1 MSDNPKLKKNGG
13 KGTFVGNLL
22 RGIIGI
28 GKQVSP
34 QLKSILDAFDG
45 SDKLSDSITS
55 QLAKEGFDENE
66 LKFLLGEFDRDKQ
79 EMTEITKRWEADTL
93 SRSWLS
99 RNVRP
104 MTLVLY
110 NVATLIFIYLD
121 SSNTS
126 FDVQNMWINLLIG
139 NTSTINVAYFGSRYM
154 EKRDSKKYK

>member
-28 GKQVSP
+28 GKQISP

-79 EMTEITKRWEADTL
+79 EMTEITKRWEADT
-93 SRSWLS
+93 SSGSWLS

-110 NVATLIFIYLD
+110 NVATLLFIYLD
-121 SSNTS
+121 SSNAS

>member
-1 MSDNPKLKKNGG
+1 MSDNPKLRKNGG

-28 GKQVSP
+28 GKQISP

-79 EMTEITKRWEADTL
+79 EMTEITKRWEADT
-93 SRSWLS
+93 SSGSWLS
-99 RNVRP
+99 KNVRP

-121 SSNTS
+121 SSNAS

>member
-1 MSDNPKLKKNGG
+1 MIDNPKLKKNGG

-93 SRSWLS
+93 SGSWLS

>member
-1 MSDNPKLKKNGG
+1 MSDNPKLRKNGG
-13 KGTFVGNLL
+13 KGTL

-93 SRSWLS
+93 SGSWLS

-121 SSNTS
+121 SSNAS

>member
-1 MSDNPKLKKNGG
+1 MSDRKKKNGG

-93 SRSWLS
+93 SGSWLS

>member
-28 GKQVSP
+28 GKQISP

-79 EMTEITKRWEADTL
+79 EMTEITKRWEADT
-93 SRSWLS
+93 SSGSWLS
-99 RNVRP
+99 KNVRP

-121 SSNTS
+121 SSNAS

>member
-28 GKQVSP
+28 GKQISP

-45 SDKLSDSITS
+45 SEKLSDSITS

-93 SRSWLS
+93 SGSWLS

-121 SSNTS
+121 SSNAS

>member
-1 MSDNPKLKKNGG
+1 MSDNPKLRKNGG

-28 GKQVSP
+28 GKTVSP

-79 EMTEITKRWEADTL
+79 EMTEITKRWEADT
-93 SRSWLS
+93 SSGSWLS

-110 NVATLIFIYLD
+110 NVATLLFIYMD
-121 SSNTS
+121 SSDPTFN
-126 FDVQNMWINLLIG
+126 VQSMWINLLIG

>member
-1 MSDNPKLKKNGG
+1 M
-13 KGTFVGNLL
+13 
-22 RGIIGI
+22 
-28 GKQVSP
+28 
-34 QLKSILDAFDG
+34 KSILDAFDG

-79 EMTEITKRWEADTL
+79 EMTEITKRWEADT
-93 SRSWLS
+93 SSGSWLS

-110 NVATLIFIYLD
+110 NVATLLFIYLD
-121 SSNTS
+121 SSNAS

>member
-1 MSDNPKLKKNGG
+1 MSDNPKLRKNGG

-93 SRSWLS
+93 SGSWLS

-110 NVATLIFIYLD
+110 NLATLLFIYMD
-121 SSNTS
+121 SSDTTFS
-126 FDVQNMWINLLIG
+126 VQNMWINLLIG

>member
-28 GKQVSP
+28 GKQISP

-79 EMTEITKRWEADTL
+79 EILK
-93 SRSWLS
+93 
-99 RNVRP
+99 
-104 MTLVLY
+104 
-110 NVATLIFIYLD
+110 
-121 SSNTS
+121 NTNRY
-126 FDVQNMWINLLIG
+126 DR
-139 NTSTINVAYFGSRYM
+139 AYTNI
-154 EKRDSKKYK
+154 

>member
-28 GKQVSP
+28 GKTVSP
-34 QLKSILDAFDG
+34 QLKSILDVFDG
-45 SDKLSDSITS
+45 SDNMSDSITS

-79 EMTEITKRWEADTL
+79 EMVEITKRWEADTL
-93 SRSWLS
+93 SGSWLS

-110 NVATLIFIYLD
+110 NVATLLFIYMD
-121 SSNTS
+121 SSDPTFN
-126 FDVQNMWINLLIG
+126 VQSMWINLLIG